1 MFTFYFFSAF
11 LQTRNVKSPS
21 NRPKRKTHTLL
32 ILISLTLN
40 YNRLIILIDWNKS
53 ASARINKMKCLELL
67 QKTEKRVSDNKN
79 TCCWRALLKMHID
92 SLPAG
97 GAFGAAETVVSLV
110 TAVHKAVLH
119 SWTLFYQIKWK
130 CHWTFSEDRRFP
142 SKINLYK
149 NTHATFWF
157 CNVQLFQLN
166 VYSTMS
172 NCQSLLENLFEISEM
187 SRFVQ
192 YIVLHVC
199 EFSHYYNKQS
209 VKKKK
214 VMWLYRERYLP
225 ALLSMIHS

>member
-97 GAFGAAETVVSLV
+97 GAFGAAENSGFPGNCCTQSSAPLMN
-110 TAVHKAVLH
+110 AVL
-119 SWTLFYQIKWK
+119 SDKMKMPLNI
-130 CHWTFSEDRRFP
+130 
-142 SKINLYK
+142 
-149 NTHATFWF
+149 FWRQAVPF
-157 CNVQLFQLN
+157 KDKF
-166 VYSTMS
+166 
-172 NCQSLLENLFEISEM
+172 I
-187 SRFVQ
+187 
-192 YIVLHVC
+192 
-199 EFSHYYNKQS
+199 
-209 VKKKK
+209 
-214 VMWLYRERYLP
+214 
-225 ALLSMIHS
+225 